1 MSMRNLCLRGRE
13 REKQNLEILNERETG
28 RETEAG
34 APRGRGRAIETEPES
49 QRARETEPRSLRKS
63 ARAREPE

>member
-34 APRGRGRAIETEPES
+34 EHLEVEAEP
-49 QRARETEPRSLRKS
+49 
-63 ARAREPE
+63 